1 MIISI
6 PEQLTM
12 GKIKPLIIYS
22 RQNTF
27 NLVLEHSHLMTQR
40 ELIKN
45 LTKNFNHSHTK

>member
-12 GKIKPLIIYS
+12 GKIKPLIIDS

-27 NLVLEHSHLMTQR
+27 NLEHSHLMTQR